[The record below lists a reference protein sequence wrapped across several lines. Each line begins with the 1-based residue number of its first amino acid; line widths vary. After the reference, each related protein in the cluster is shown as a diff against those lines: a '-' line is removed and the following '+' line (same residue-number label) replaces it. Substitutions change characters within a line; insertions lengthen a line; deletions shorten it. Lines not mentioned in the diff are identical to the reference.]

1 MAGIFFML
9 FQLLPHSFVIYT
21 LQKAK
26 YVKFKTIHTKNRFN
40 LQRKSTSMKLTNI
53 ICVAF
58 LFISAAVHAQ
68 DILKGTVYEKSKSEK
83 LANVFVKDVNNKQ
96 ITITDNNGNFS
107 IRTLTGHT
115 LIFNSPGFVSDTLYV
130 TDLRPKR
137 VEMISQTISLRQ
149 VNVTATRE
157 AFDPHKEYP
166 EVYTKSK
173 VSVMS
178 PSTWFSKEGKDAR
191 RLKRYFQHEEEER
204 QIDEAFNVDYV
215 KSVVPLRGAE
225 LENFMSLY
233 RPSYAFLK
241 NNNAPSMTAYI
252 NDAYKKYKA
261 LPANKKVLP
270 KLGAAPTS
278 LQ

>member
-1 MAGIFFML
+1 MKPNYLILIIGL
-9 FQLLPHSFVIYT
+9 FV
-21 LQKAK
+21 
-26 YVKFKTIHTKNRFN
+26 
-40 LQRKSTSMKLTNI
+40 
-53 ICVAF
+53 
-58 LFISAAVHAQ
+58 SAHIQAQ
-68 DILKGTVYEKSKSEK
+68 DVLKGSVYEKSKNEK
-83 LANVFVKDVNNKQ
+83 LANVFVKDVTNKQ

-107 IRTLTGHT
+107 IRTATGHT
-115 LIFNSPGFVSDTLYV
+115 LIFNAPGYVSDTLYI
-130 TDLRPKR
+130 TDMRPKR
-137 VEMISQTISLRQ
+137 IDMISQTISLRQ
-149 VNVTATRE
+149 VNVSATRE
-157 AFDPHKEYP
+157 AFDPRKEYP
-166 EVYTKSK
+166 EVYTKSR

-191 RLKRYFQHEEEER
+191 RLKRYFKREEEER

-215 KSVVPLRGAE
+215 KSVIPLRGAE

-252 NDAYKKYKA
+252 NDAYKKYQA

-270 KLGAAPTS
+270 KLAPAPGS

>member
-1 MAGIFFML
+1 MK
-9 FQLLPHSFVIYT
+9 V
-21 LQKAK
+21 
-26 YVKFKTIHTKNRFN
+26 
-40 LQRKSTSMKLTNI
+40 TSI

-58 LFISAAVHAQ
+58 LFITATVHAQ
-68 DILKGTVYEKSKSEK
+68 DVLKGTVYEKSKSEK

-137 VEMISQTISLRQ
+137 VEMVSQTISLRQ

-166 EVYTKSK
+166 EVYTKSR

-215 KSVVPLRGAE
+215 RSVVPLRGAE
-225 LENFMSLY
+225 LENFMSIY

-252 NDAYKKYKA
+252 NDAYKKYQA
-261 LPANKKVLP
+261 LPANKKALP
-270 KLGAAPTS
+270 KLGAASVS

>member
-1 MAGIFFML
+1 
-9 FQLLPHSFVIYT
+9 
-21 LQKAK
+21 
-26 YVKFKTIHTKNRFN
+26 
-40 LQRKSTSMKLTNI
+40 MKITYYIL
-53 ICVAF
+53 VAS
-58 LFISAAVHAQ
+58 LFITATVNAQ
-68 DILKGTVYEKSKSEK
+68 DVLKGTVYEKGKSDK
-83 LANVFVKDVNNKQ
+83 LANVFVKDINNRQ
-96 ITITDNNGNFS
+96 ITITDKNGNFS

-115 LIFNSPGFVSDTLYV
+115 LIFNSPGYVSDTLYV

-149 VNVTATRE
+149 VNVTATRP
-157 AFDPHKEYP
+157 AFDPRKEYP

-233 RPSYAFLK
+233 RPTYAFLK

-252 NDAYKKYKA
+252 NESYKKYLA
-261 LPANKKVLP
+261 LPANKRVLP
-270 KLGAAPTS
+270 KLSAAPTS